1 MQRHTE
7 SMTPK
12 NWEFEECSESRKLI
26 VFGRRINLK
35 LKKPEGFFLEGEYGE
50 LSIKK
55 FE

>member
-12 NWEFEECSESRKLI
+12 NWEFEECSESRKLS
-26 VFGRRINLK
+26 VFGRRIDLK
-35 LKKPEGFFLEGEYGE
+35 LKKREGFFPEGEYGE